1 MATGYERYRKHPVWE
16 TLQLKKD
23 ALVAARFDDAAS
35 EQGRKDIIEWL
46 DEAVKTKGAQQPALY
61 LSALDTLSAALN
73 QLPVDTAQFRQFVAN
88 RQHPGQPY
96 QQLEQALRALP
107 LPPPRDPKATYV
119 EQLDKE
125 VEARN
130 ELLVCLKA
138 QVTET
143 EKALE
148 ARREELTAVSS
159 EVEKLRAAIQAE
171 REAIAEVSK
180 AADSD
185 MRTAWKEALE
195 TWTEERKK
203 IDSETMRRLWR
214 ASRRSPRSRLPVRR
228 WPSTPLATSALRTGP
243 AGPSASDG
251 SPSGSAPTT
260 AKWVS
265 RSSSASTCSPMVR

>member
-1 MATGYERYRKHPVWE
+1 M
-16 TLQLKKD
+16 
-23 ALVAARFDDAAS
+23 
-35 EQGRKDIIEWL
+35 
-46 DEAVKTKGAQQPALY
+46 TKPLRPGAQQPALY

-107 LPPPRDPKATYV
+107 LPPPRDLKATYV

-130 ELLVCLKA
+130 ELLAGLKA

-171 REAIAEVSK
+171 REAIVEVSK

-203 IDSETMRRLWR
+203 VDSENDAKTLESVATLAAICQHEAWLNHRLLR
-214 ASRRSPRSRLPVRR
+214 STTTHSLSPRLLDLARGGGASIFMLTRR
-228 WPSTPLATSALRTGP
+228 RHSTTG
-243 AGPSASDG
+243 AC
-251 SPSGSAPTT
+251 TT
-260 AKWVS
+260 
-265 RSSSASTCSPMVR
+265 